1 MKLNL
6 SGWALGTAIAVVGM
20 LGVDAHAVPVVYSA
34 SLTGA
39 AENPSNASPATGTAI
54 VTLDADLRTLRVQ
67 VSFADLTA
75 NTSDAHIHCC
85 TLPPGNV
92 GVAIPGAGAF
102 PGFPLGVTSGSY
114 DNTFDLSLASSY
126 RPAFIAGAGGG
137 SVDGAEDALIAG
149 IESGRAY
156 VNVHTTAIPAGE
168 IRGFLA
174 PVPVPATALLL
185 AGGLAGLGL
194 VRRRS

>member
-1 MKLNL
+1 MFVPQGRIPSRALTTTLLAGSMKSHL
-6 SGWALGTAIAVVGM
+6 A
-20 LGVDAHAVPVVYSA
+20 
-34 SLTGA
+34 
-39 AENPSNASPATGTAI
+39 
-54 VTLDADLRTLRVQ
+54 
-67 VSFADLTA
+67 
-75 NTSDAHIHCC
+75 
-85 TLPPGNV
+85 
-92 GVAIPGAGAF
+92 
-102 PGFPLGVTSGSY
+102 GFPLGVTSGSY

-126 RPAFIAGAGGG
+126 RPAFVSGAGGG

-156 VNVHTTAIPAGE
+156 VNVHTTAFPAGE